1 VSYSQ
6 RAQVAF
12 LSFRDILDIAVIVPS
27 SELAGIRYSSY
38 LYRRPPGPISGGWTD
53 MFETDQLPKVKA
65 YVLNGE
71 IQASAIIH
79 CVHFL
84 VQCAVTGLL
93 VRFRPGPDRRKS
105 RPWIW
110 RRSRHSP
117 PHIHYLK
124 KAEHPRRSSYA
135 PFIPFSSVLKYM
147 DPLMPM
153 PNKLRPM
160 KSALG
165 SLLRLLNGATISSQL
180 IFALRVALSLT
191 WTSREFE
198 NLWREAKIAMTKY
211 LVDEAGLESR
221 MLGFVAPQN
230 IWRDRPWDRF
240 KGLR

>member
-1 VSYSQ
+1 
-6 RAQVAF
+6 
-12 LSFRDILDIAVIVPS
+12 
-27 SELAGIRYSSY
+27 
-38 LYRRPPGPISGGWTD
+38 
-53 MFETDQLPKVKA
+53 
-65 YVLNGE
+65 
-71 IQASAIIH
+71 
-79 CVHFL
+79 
-84 VQCAVTGLL
+84 
-93 VRFRPGPDRRKS
+93 
-105 RPWIW
+105 
-110 RRSRHSP
+110 
-117 PHIHYLK
+117 
-124 KAEHPRRSSYA
+124 
-135 PFIPFSSVLKYM
+135 M